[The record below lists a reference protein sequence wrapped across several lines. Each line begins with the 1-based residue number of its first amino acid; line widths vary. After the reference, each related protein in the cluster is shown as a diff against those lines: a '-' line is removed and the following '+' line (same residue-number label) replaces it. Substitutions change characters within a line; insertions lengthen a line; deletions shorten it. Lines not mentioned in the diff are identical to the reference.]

1 MKRNKAKNEYHTLC
15 TKYRA
20 LMHVE
25 NDCPANLTK
34 VEQAEAASNHI
45 GHVISSR
52 TWDNWLRAKKDIID
66 QVNSEG
72 SPTKRRSKFKRT
84 KTVVKPEQKKF
95 ESEVGVFLVKLFQTR
110 NLTLD
115 SQKI

>member
-1 MKRNKAKNEYHTLC
+1 MKSENIYISILIYILNKMKRNKAKNEYHTLC

-52 TWDNWLRAKKDIID
+52 TWDNWLRGLLRGLT
-66 QVNSEG
+66 S
-72 SPTKRRSKFKRT
+72 
-84 KTVVKPEQKKF
+84 
-95 ESEVGVFLVKLFQTR
+95 FLRALIGQF
-110 NLTLD
+110 
-115 SQKI
+115 

>member
-45 GHVISSR
+45 G
-52 TWDNWLRAKKDIID
+52 
-66 QVNSEG
+66 
-72 SPTKRRSKFKRT
+72 
-84 KTVVKPEQKKF
+84 
-95 ESEVGVFLVKLFQTR
+95 QT
-110 NLTLD
+110 
-115 SQKI
+115 IE